1 MGRSTHGT
9 GSTRMAGRDLAVAG
23 GDAGQR
29 SCHGWPVAATIL
41 LVVGIGHLAGAVA
54 AGGASFLFPWL
65 ILPLALWFVAGGG
78 YGRLRRTAGP
88 AGRGTSK
95 DGETPSGRV
104 VDREQRLEA
113 ELAGARR
120 EVKELQEQL
129 RWHTRLLAAQG
140 QGRDDAGQ
148 GGATE
153 GHRS

>member
-9 GSTRMAGRDLAVAG
+9 GSTRMAGRDLAVAEG
-23 GDAGQR
+23 GVPQR

-54 AGGASFLFPWL
+54 AGGAPFFFPWF
-65 ILPLALWFVAGGG
+65 ILPLALWLVAGGG
-78 YGRLRRTAGP
+78 YGRLRRAARR
-88 AGRGTSK
+88 AGRGPSL

-129 RWHTRLLAAQG
+129 LWHTRLLATQAQG
-140 QGRDDAGQ
+140 GDDGGQ
-148 GGATE
+148 RGATE